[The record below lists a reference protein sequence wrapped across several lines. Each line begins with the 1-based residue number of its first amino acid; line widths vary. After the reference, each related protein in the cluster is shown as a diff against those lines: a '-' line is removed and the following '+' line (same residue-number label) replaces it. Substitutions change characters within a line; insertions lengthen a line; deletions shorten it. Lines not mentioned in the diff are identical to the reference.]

1 MQIRDNKDGM
11 KDTSTFKFVWITF
24 ESEKIKED
32 QCYLNKAISQGYHIV
47 QEYQTSTGLVLTLI
61 KNMENH
67 LENNQT
73 VMEDYSFDSKI
84 GGLQK

>member
-1 MQIRDNKDGM
+1 MQIRDNKNGLND
-11 KDTSTFKFVWITF
+11 DSIFRFVWITF
-24 ESEKIKED
+24 ESERIKED

-47 QEYQTSTGLVLTLI
+47 QEYQTTTGLVLTLI
-61 KNMENH
+61 KNMKNH

-73 VMEDYSFDSKI
+73 VMEDYGFDSKI